1 MNSNY
6 IRRKSQK
13 KKIQRKKQEKIK
25 KKKQNKDTTEEI
37 KQTIKYKNEQAKV
50 LLFRKNMKESQS
62 NDIIKQKKLL
72 YETYINK
79 GHIIYYLN

>member
-25 KKKQNKDTTEEI
+25 KKQNKDTTEEI
-37 KQTIKYKNEQAKV
+37 KQTIEYKNEQAKD

-62 NDIIKQKKLL
+62 NNIIKQKKLL
-72 YETYINK
+72 YETYIIK
-79 GHIIYYLN
+79 GHIIYYLNG